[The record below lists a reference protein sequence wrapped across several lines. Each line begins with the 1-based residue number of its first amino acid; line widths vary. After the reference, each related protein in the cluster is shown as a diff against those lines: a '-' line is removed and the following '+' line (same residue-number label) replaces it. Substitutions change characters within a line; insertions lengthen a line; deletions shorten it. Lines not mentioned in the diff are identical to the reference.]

1 MDKSAAYVRTQRG
14 DAKNAVAEAALTTA
28 TSEDAAW
35 KETSMDAGNATPSR
49 ASRASLPTKNGK
61 DYA

>member
-1 MDKSAAYVRTQRG
+1 M
-14 DAKNAVAEAALTTA
+14 TA

-49 ASRASLPTKNGK
+49 ARRASLPTKYGK